1 MLRSTGPVG
10 TEPALDDS
18 RAGGADSKGL
28 APHASE
34 RAPRTSANRNC
45 AENYCSSVRSV
56 KDKFGHARSLAL
68 LARDRRTLL
77 RRSSKRTRQRAH
89 GASVRGVR
97 DRDATTSGIGST
109 HRQFSGRYDG
119 LRRGALEGRR
129 TKLNAPDPASKVD
142 SGREDR
148 RVVRRKRNVSLIRVR
163 VRSVCEVRMALA
175 PPPRPAA
182 RSASL
187 DALRTRRLDRGL
199 VHHRGLRSRARHE
212 HRTRRPVDQPLC
224 RRPQDPVLEVEAS

>member
-1 MLRSTGPVG
+1 MTHAPAARTRKDLHLTRANERRGLRRIGTAQRTIVRAFVPSRTNSVMLARLPCSPGIDARFYVAHRSEHGNELT
-10 TEPALDDS
+10 
-18 RAGGADSKGL
+18 
-28 APHASE
+28 
-34 RAPRTSANRNC
+34 APRS
-45 AENYCSSVRSV
+45 
-56 KDKFGHARSLAL
+56 G
-68 LARDRRTLL
+68 
-77 RRSSKRTRQRAH
+77 
-89 GASVRGVR
+89 GVR